1 MIHTKYAKQRLNDS
15 LYRPWLGLR
24 DYRNALAQRGIRLLV
39 LRGAPPAVVLAL
51 AERAALV
58 VGDVGYTRV
67 GRQWHRQ
74 LAAECPCE
82 FHAVE
87 TEVVVPVRL
96 ASSREEPAAA
106 TLRPKLR
113 RHFHRFLRPVQTI
126 ALLHASLGDKRFPW
140 SSIRECG
147 GQDREWRG
155 FAVLEIRMNVQ
166 GELCDGIAEALAEV
180 DGIDRTVP
188 RVESFRGGSTEA
200 EARLATFLREKLPGF
215 ATHRKDP
222 NAHYQS
228 HLAPCE
234 YSVSATYHHLPSPGA
249 DRRVFCR
256 PPLRLHLAD
265 PRRAGGHG
273 REQPDACQRSSRTT
287 LLALRTAG
295 RVCSC

>member
-228 HLAPCE
+228 APRWR
-234 YSVSATYHHLPSPGA
+234 SWPRAARRLPAQQPHHPPGPAHRGPSLQLLKLQVMLL
-249 DRRVFCR
+249 RRR
-256 PPLRLHLAD
+256 RLGL
-265 PRRAGGHG
+265 PRRTW
-273 REQPDACQRSSRTT
+273 RRSSM
-287 LLALRTAG
+287 
-295 RVCSC
+295 S